1 MSCKGSVDSTI
12 TDLLETTLNNALLAI
27 RNEHLLLMPH
37 VCNESISYLLSENG
51 ILEEIDKLY
60 ELNDHGIDN
69 DKVGNNEINE
79 IKVNLSHIL
88 IDSLDDAKVN
98 LTPVI
103 DSILE
108 TFQNPH
114 ILMM

>member
-1 MSCKGSVDSTI
+1 M
-12 TDLLETTLNNALLAI
+12 TT
-27 RNEHLLLMPH
+27 
-37 VCNESISYLLSENG
+37 
-51 ILEEIDKLY
+51 
-60 ELNDHGIDN
+60 
-69 DKVGNNEINE
+69 VGNNEIND

-108 TFQNPH
+108 TFSKSPYINDVRILIDVLIKACN
-114 ILMM
+114 ILMILKR

>member
-1 MSCKGSVDSTI
+1 
-12 TDLLETTLNNALLAI
+12 
-27 RNEHLLLMPH
+27 MPY
-37 VCNESISYLLSENG
+37 VCNESISYLLGEKE
-51 ILEEIDKLY
+51 ILKEIDD
-60 ELNDHGIDN
+60 LNAVNNYLLNNKKATD
-69 DKVGNNEINE
+69 NEIND

-108 TFQNPH
+108 IFLKFPYINDVR
-114 ILMM
+114 ILD

>member
-1 MSCKGSVDSTI
+1 MKLNIICFIYTFLCFYSLILVTPFFKSSTI
-12 TDLLETTLNNALLAI
+12 A
-27 RNEHLLLMPH
+27 
-37 VCNESISYLLSENG
+37 SYSAS
-51 ILEEIDKLY
+51 DKLY
-60 ELNDHGIDN
+60 LLNNKKATD
-69 DKVGNNEINE
+69 NEIND

-108 TFQNPH
+108 IFFKIP
-114 ILMM
+114 IY

>member
-1 MSCKGSVDSTI
+1 MYVMNRFHTCLVKGILKEID
-12 TDLLETTLNNALLAI
+12 DLNAVNNYLLNNKKAT
-27 RNEHLLLMPH
+27 
-37 VCNESISYLLSENG
+37 
-51 ILEEIDKLY
+51 D
-60 ELNDHGIDN
+60 
-69 DKVGNNEINE
+69 NEIND

-108 TFQNPH
+108 IFKIP
-114 ILMM
+114 ILMT